1 MRQARIDSEGLKSQA
16 SPFRGGRV
24 AYPNAAIAVGSMLIA
39 HQLMYAHH
47 IAPLPPTD
55 YECLRL

>member
-24 AYPNAAIAVGSMLIA
+24 AYPNAAIAVGSMLMPISSCTRTT
-39 HQLMYAHH
+39 
-47 IAPLPPTD
+47 LPRYPR
-55 YECLRL
+55 RL